1 MNGARATKNLILHIE
16 VPGIW
21 ADDLPESA
29 ALWAEGS
36 EPTAKDYATVV
47 TEEWMRPEVAI
58 AVVTRPGEKNLNE
71 DFELHTYKGLIVGA
85 AVREAAS

>member
-1 MNGARATKNLILHIE
+1 VTTATKTLILHIE

-29 ALWAEGS
+29 AVWSENE
-36 EPTAKDYATVV
+36 EPTAAEYAEVV

-58 AVVTRPGEKNLNE
+58 AVVTWPGEKNLTS
-71 DFELHTYKGLIVGA
+71 DFELHTYKGRIVGA
-85 AVREAAS
+85 AVSDVGAAS